1 MDYEKLYKETIG
13 KLRKLHND
21 WSSTQNRAA
30 KEIESV
36 FPELRESEGERIKN
50 EIIAFVEQS
59 IHRGGGTPIPQE
71 QEDKWIAWLE
81 NKGERNLSDKVEP
94 KFKVG
99 DWVVDKHYSKT
110 YQVFSIDNS
119 EHNYI
124 AYSCKPL
131 FNTNDD
137 WPRFHEDMIQPW
149 TIQDANDGDVLQLQH
164 EGIEHVIVY
173 KRLVKKNFHTILSV
187 HCAYDGSTNDFFE
200 DTDSYHCITSE
211 CDEKEIHPATKEQRE
226 LLFSKMKEAGYEW
239 DAEKKELK
247 KIEQKHVDKI
257 ETRLKVGEWIINNDK
272 RIPVLRQI
280 LEIEKYGYLTSTGY
294 ISFDKVKTDY
304 HLWTIQDAKDGDVL
318 TTDLVHF
325 MFKSNDSDDTYMY
338 CYYSVISDVFNV
350 SDTAIVN
357 SEYVHPATKEQRDL
371 LFQKMKEAG
380 YEWNAEKKEL
390 KKIEQASTWSA
401 EDKKYIAHIIAI
413 LEGWDREHVSLI
425 PSVIPKC
432 IDWLKSLKPNIH

>member
-1 MDYEKLYKETIG
+1 MDYEKAYRGAIERAKAEQETFLKRGNI
-13 KLRKLHND
+13 
-21 WSSTQNRAA
+21 SA
-30 KEIESV
+30 KTAIERI
-36 FPELRESEGERIKN
+36 FPELRESEDERTRN

-59 IHRGGGTPIPQE
+59 IHRGGGTPISQE
-71 QEDKWIAWLE
+71 QEDKWIAWFE
-81 NKGERNLSDKVEP
+81 KQGEQKSIDMIEP

-99 DWVVDKHYSKT
+99 DWVVDKHCLKT

-131 FNTNDD
+131 FNTNGD
-137 WPRFHEDMIQPW
+137 WPCFHEDMIQPW
-149 TIQDANDGDVLQLQH
+149 TIQDANDGDILEFGDH
-164 EGIEHVIVY
+164 G
-173 KRLVKKNFHTILSV
+173 RLVVGIVCHVNKTTGKVDVNCLLENNNFKIGNYYNLDTI
-187 HCAYDGSTNDFFE
+187 
-200 DTDSYHCITSE
+200 
-211 CDEKEIHPATKEQRE
+211 KPHPATKEQRD
-226 LLFSKMKEAGYEW
+226 LLFQKMHEAGYKW

-247 KIEQKHVDKI
+247 KIEQKPVDKI
-257 ETRLKVGEWIINNDK
+257 ESRLKVGEWIINNDK

-318 TTDLVHF
+318 TTGLVHF

-338 CYYSVISDVFNV
+338 CYYSVISDVFNT

-357 SEYVHPATKEQRDL
+357 SEYVHPATKVQRDL